1 MGMFAKEYFMSEKVM
16 NNQRAIY
23 ALSDLR
29 MYASSHSLD
38 AIDYAIEVLQKL
50 ENAGI
55 KNPLESLTPGDK

>member
-1 MGMFAKEYFMSEKVM
+1 MSEKEM

-38 AIDYAIEVLQKL
+38 AIDYVIEVLQKL

-55 KNPLESLTPGDK
+55 KNPLKSLNLQALPPACLKSER

>member
-1 MGMFAKEYFMSEKVM
+1 LKNAKENFMSEKEM

-38 AIDYAIEVLQKL
+38 AIDYVIEVLQKL

-55 KNPLESLTPGDK
+55 KNPLKSLNPEEQ

>member
-1 MGMFAKEYFMSEKVM
+1 MSEKEM

-23 ALSDLR
+23 VLSDLK
-29 MYASSHSLD
+29 MYASSQSLD

-55 KNPLESLTPGDK
+55 TNPLESLTPEGK

>member
-1 MGMFAKEYFMSEKVM
+1 MSEKVM

-38 AIDYAIEVLQKL
+38 AIDYVIEVLQKL

-55 KNPLESLTPGDK
+55 KNPLKSLNPEEQ